1 VATDRVAHR
10 FLWIKVPFSIRPRC
24 SHCLSGPQT
33 RKVLREG
40 DWVMSK
46 HATGINDYYML
57 PHTARV
63 GLLTDNGLLFD
74 TNVLLMSS

>member
-1 VATDRVAHR
+1 MATDSRP
-10 FLWIKVPFSIRPRC
+10 PFPADKSPFFHSSAC
-24 SHCLSGPQT
+24 SHRLSGPQT
-33 RKVLREG
+33 CKVLREG

-57 PHTARV
+57 PYTARV